1 MAADTSGITQLAE
14 KMLVASTG
22 GADADQ
28 PQNPYDLGDD
38 AVRARVQELFDKYLR
53 VGGTTRTT
61 FEWGWFRN
69 LAMVAGAQDIIRQK
83 GTVRLRSAPSYYPKT
98 QTNKMREKSKDI
110 LSALM
115 QGRVPIKHLPA
126 TDDPAAHATAEIGER
141 VREVVYAEADLD
153 QKENEIGGWFVDTG
167 NVFLHPYY
175 DYDEKYGEAERPK
188 LSCAHCGASYGAADV
203 EEYGIDTDEPQ
214 CPTCAESV
222 GQPSSD
228 GQPQP
233 PQPLTPNTADTEL
246 LPIGALCVDV
256 CSPFEIRGDIR
267 VRNVRDWTWFV
278 RVRRYDVSFAKEKF
292 GYEGEGEE
300 SVNDDGGQT
309 ISQHYLDVIAALND
323 QFNPQGGGF
332 GNSASGETRIPKI
345 TAYELYALPTED
357 FPEGLCA
364 VRMGSL
370 KGNIVEAGPLDTE
383 YGVGVRKGKKFLPLV
398 HGKASSLPGR
408 LWGSSPL
415 DDAVP
420 LQHFRNRVERAIDM
434 EIRRMANSM
443 WLNPKGSGIDLFNGE
458 AGWVANYNPMTL
470 GGTTIAK
477 PERIVPQ
484 LQYLQYL
491 IEILKQIDDQI
502 ERVVGNFDVGGGDVP
517 SGVSAASAL
526 ALLDSNRKKSMS
538 PMLREWAKMYLA
550 LDEMTLEIARKH
562 WTDSRIRVAAGE
574 NKAWEVATFMNSD
587 LQGAVRMEID
597 YQSLFPASEATERA
611 EVEQL
616 IQGGVISGQDPEQR
630 YEILKKFGKLGMLGS
645 ADIHTRRAQIENDEF
660 MKSNGT
666 KLPQL
671 KPMAQNSMIH
681 IREHVI
687 LMNTDEFLA
696 LPDPVQALM
705 EAHLQSHFVEE
716 GAKRAL
722 LAQMQLNPDAPG
734 AVDITAVDAE
744 AAMQGAGSVGAGGAG
759 GAVGGTPNPGGMA
772 GSGAG
777 SSAGSRAPKKGTTGA
792 GPNQAKAQE
801 SRTRQV
807 MTKPIPDIGAS
818 AGANELPQ

>member
-1 MAADTSGITQLAE
+1 MADDLNDVAGTVAKMFGAAGSGE
-14 KMLVASTG
+14 DDE
-22 GADADQ
+22 DAA
-28 PQNPYDLGDD
+28 PPNPYDMNDPG
-38 AVRARVQELFDKYLR
+38 VVERVNKLFDKYLK

-69 LAMVAGAQDIIRQK
+69 LAMVAGAQDIIRQR
-83 GTVRLRSAPSYYPKT
+83 GTVKLRAAPSYFPKT

-153 QKENEIGGWFVDTG
+153 QKENDIGGWFVDTG
-167 NVFLHPYY
+167 NVFLVPYY
-175 DYDEKYGEAERPK
+175 DYDEKFGTAPQPK
-188 LSCAHCGASYGAADV
+188 LGCAQCGGSYGTDDV
-203 EEYGIDTDEPQ
+203 TEQQIDTDSPQ
-214 CPTCAESV
+214 CPTCAPMV
-222 GQPSSD
+222 GQPGPD
-228 GQPQP
+228 GQPMP
-233 PQPLTPNTADTEL
+233 PAPLTPTPDDTEL

-267 VRNVRDWTWFV
+267 VLAVRDWTWFV
-278 RVRRYDVSFAKEKF
+278 RVRRYDKSFAEEKWE
-292 GYEGEGEE
+292 YEGGEE
-300 SVNDDGGQT
+300 DSGNDDGGQT

-323 QFNPQGGGF
+323 QFNPNGGGF
-332 GNSASGETRIPKI
+332 GNSAAGQTRVPKV
-345 TAYELYALPTED
+345 TAYELYMLPNED
-357 FPEGLCA
+357 FPDGLCA
-364 VRMGSL
+364 MRIGSL
-370 KGNIVEAGPLDTE
+370 ADNIKEIGPLDTE

-398 HGKASSLPGR
+398 HGKASALPGR

-470 GGTTIAK
+470 GGTTVAK

-491 IEILKQIDDQI
+491 IEVMKQIDDQI

-562 WTDSRIRVAAGE
+562 WTDSRIRVAAGQ
-574 NKAWEVATFMNSD
+574 NKVWEVSTFMNSD

-611 EVEQL
+611 EIEQL

-645 ADIHTRRAQIENDEF
+645 ADVHTRRAQQEQDAF
-660 MKSNGT
+660 LKSNGVE
-666 KLPQL
+666 LPQIVPL
-671 KPMAQNSMIH
+671 VQNSMIH
-681 IREHVI
+681 IREHVVFC
-687 LMNTDEFLA
+687 NGDEFRA
-696 LPDPVQALM
+696 LSPDVQELM
-705 EAHLQSHFVEE
+705 FAHLQAHFVEE
-716 GAKRAL
+716 GEKRAL
-722 LAQMQLNPDAPG
+722 LAQMQLNPDAAG
-734 AVDITAVDAE
+734 AVDIS
-744 AAMQGAGSVGAGGAG
+744 AAGAQAAAGGAQQVM
-759 GAVGGTPNPGGMA
+759 GAAGSPPQPGGVP
-772 GSGAG
+772 GSNAG
-777 SSAGSRAPKKGTTGA
+777 SSVGSRALKGTTGA

-801 SRTRQV
+801 ARTRQV
-807 MTKPIPDIGAS
+807 MTQPIPDVAAS
-818 AGANELPQ
+818 PTASGIPGQ